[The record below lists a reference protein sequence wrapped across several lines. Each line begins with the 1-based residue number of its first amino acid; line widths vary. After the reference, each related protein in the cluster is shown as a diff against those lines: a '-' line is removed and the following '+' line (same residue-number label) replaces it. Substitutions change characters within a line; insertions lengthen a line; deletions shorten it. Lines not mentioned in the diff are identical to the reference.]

1 MITLLFNFF
10 KDEVLSISIFAVFA
24 IFRFGNF
31 TFSQASCFLGN
42 FLIVSRDMLAYLL
55 ASADPKQAKAN
66 IFESFFGVWDV
77 GVEWDR
83 HC

>member
-10 KDEVLSISIFAVFA
+10 KDEVFSISIFAVFA

-31 TFSQASCFLGN
+31 TFSQAFSFLGN
-42 FLIVSRDMLAYLL
+42 FLIVSRDMLDYLL
-55 ASADPKQAKAN
+55 ASADPKQARAN
-66 IFESFFGVWDV
+66 VFKSFFGVWDV
-77 GVEWDR
+77 GAEWAR